1 LERLSVA
8 SWMGTTKSFLGA
20 FEIIFHLF
28 AAKCGRCV
36 NAVFF
41 RVVGMVVLLKRGIR
55 SKWYSLEW
63 TRRIVAEKS
72 SNMTQLVL
80 FALRRSREAIG
91 GAKAALKAAYK
102 GTFALRLSKFGQLCV
117 ANTINVVH
125 TQDLMHKSSV
135 FHTKFRE
142 HRRIKCWI
150 QNWEVFVRQW
160 HTCLRDEHQVKRLR
174 THLQML
180 EAVLRVFSHDI
191 R

>member
-1 LERLSVA
+1 MLLEAQHQIEGMLLTLEGIEFGKVEHSILD
-8 SWMGTTKSFLGA
+8 GYNEILPGA

-36 NAVFF
+36 NAAFF
-41 RVVGMVVLLKRGIR
+41 RVVGMVVLLERGIR

-102 GTFALRLSKFGQLCV
+102 GTFALRLSKLGQLYV

-125 TQDLMHKSSV
+125 T
-135 FHTKFRE
+135 
-142 HRRIKCWI
+142 
-150 QNWEVFVRQW
+150 
-160 HTCLRDEHQVKRLR
+160 
-174 THLQML
+174 
-180 EAVLRVFSHDI
+180 
-191 R
+191 